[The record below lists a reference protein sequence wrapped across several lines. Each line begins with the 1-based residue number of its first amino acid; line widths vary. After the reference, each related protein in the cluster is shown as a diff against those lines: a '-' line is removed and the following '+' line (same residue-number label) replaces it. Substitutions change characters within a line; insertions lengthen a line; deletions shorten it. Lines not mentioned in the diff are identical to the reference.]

1 MTPQHAH
8 RVVIVG
14 GGFGGLYAAQSLRR
28 TPVDVT
34 VVDRRNFH
42 LFQPL
47 LYQVATG
54 GLGTGDIASPLR
66 AALKGQRNARVLL
79 GEVRDVDVTARQLR
93 LDASV
98 VPYDTLILAAG
109 VKNHYFGHDEW
120 APLAPGLK
128 SVEDAVE
135 IRSRVLRA
143 FEAAEREPDP
153 ARRTAWL
160 TFIIV
165 GAGPTGVELAGALG
179 ELAHHTLRG
188 EFRTFDPRES
198 RILLLDGAPEV
209 LASFPP
215 RLARHAR
222 DTLEHLGI
230 EVRTGCRVA
239 GIDEQGVDVC
249 DRGQSL
255 RLPAR
260 TVIWA
265 AGVAGS
271 TLGARLAAA
280 TGCELDGLG
289 RVKVAPDLSVAGYP
303 EIFVIGDLAHVEH
316 EGAPLPCVAPPAM
329 QQGRYVARRIR
340 ARLKDRTT
348 APFRYFDKGSL
359 ATIGRHAAVANF
371 RGLQFWGGLAWLIW
385 LVVHL
390 FYLIEYENRLLVFIQ
405 WFNNY
410 ITRHRGSR
418 LITELMRVRVD

>member
-1 MTPQHAH
+1 MQTPARH

-28 TPVDVT
+28 APVDVT

-54 GLGTGDIASPLR
+54 GLGTGDIAAPLR
-66 AALKGQRNARVLL
+66 AVLKGQGNARVLH
-79 GEVRDVDVTARQLR
+79 GEVLDVDATARQVR
-93 LDASV
+93 LAGDTL
-98 VPYDTLILAAG
+98 PYDTLIVAAG

-153 ARRTAWL
+153 DRRAAWL

-188 EFRTFDPRES
+188 EFHTFDPRDS
-198 RILLLDGAPEV
+198 RILLLDGAAEV
-209 LASFPP
+209 LSSFPP
-215 RLARHAR
+215 RLSRHAR
-222 DTLEHLGI
+222 DTLLRLGI
-230 EVRTGCRVA
+230 EVRTGCRVT
-239 GIDEQGVDVC
+239 GIDEEGVDVH
-249 DRGQSL
+249 DRGHHV

-265 AGVAGS
+265 AGVTGS
-271 TLGARLAAA
+271 GLGARLAAA
-280 TGCELDGLG
+280 TGCALDGMG
-289 RVKVAPDLSVAGYP
+289 RVRVNPDLSVDGHP
-303 EIFVIGDLAHVEH
+303 EILVIGDLAHVDH
-316 EGAPLPCVAPPAM
+316 DGAPLPCVAPPAM
-329 QQGRYVARRIR
+329 QQGRYAARLIR
-340 ARLKDRTT
+340 ARLSGTSMV
-348 APFRYFDKGSL
+348 PFRYFDKGSL
-359 ATIGRHAAVANF
+359 ATIGRHAAVAHF
-371 RGLQFWGGLAWLIW
+371 RGLQFWGGPAWLIW

-390 FYLIEYENRLLVFIQ
+390 YYLIEYENRLLVFIQ

-410 ITRHRGSR
+410 VTRHRGSR
-418 LITELMRVRVD
+418 LITDLVRLRAD

>member
-1 MTPQHAH
+1 
-8 RVVIVG
+8 
-14 GGFGGLYAAQSLRR
+14 
-28 TPVDVT
+28 
-34 VVDRRNFH
+34 
-42 LFQPL
+42 L

-54 GLGTGDIASPLR
+54 GLGTGDIAAPLR
-66 AALKGQRNARVLL
+66 SVLKGQRNARVLQ
-79 GEVRDVDVTARQLR
+79 GEVRDVDVETRQLR
-93 LDASV
+93 LEGRV
-98 VPYDTLILAAG
+98 VPYDTLIVAAG

-153 ARRTAWL
+153 ERRAAWL
-160 TFIIV
+160 TFVIV

-188 EFRTFDPRES
+188 EFQTFDPRDS
-198 RILLLDGAPEV
+198 RILLLDGAPTV
-209 LASFPP
+209 LSSFPP
-215 RLARHAR
+215 RLSSHAR
-222 DTLEHLGI
+222 DTLQRLGI

-239 GIDEQGVDVC
+239 GIDDRGVDVY
-249 DRGQSL
+249 DQGLSL

-265 AGVAGS
+265 AGVRGS
-271 TLGARLAAA
+271 SLGERLAAA
-280 TGCELDGLG
+280 TGCELDGIG
-289 RVKVAPDLSVAGYP
+289 RVRVNPDLSVDGHP
-303 EIFVIGDLAHVEH
+303 EILVIGDLAHVEH
-316 EGAPLPCVAPPAM
+316 DGAPLPCVAPPAM
-329 QQGRYVARRIR
+329 QQGRYAARLIR
-340 ARLKDRTT
+340 ARLSGRRTV
-348 APFRYFDKGSL
+348 PFRYFDKGSL

-371 RGLQFWGGLAWLIW
+371 RGLQFWGGPAWFIW

-410 ITRHRGSR
+410 LTRHRGSR
-418 LITELMRVRVD
+418 LITELIRVRAD

>member
-1 MTPQHAH
+1 MEIPERH

-14 GGFGGLYAAQSLRR
+14 GGFAGLYAAQNLRR
-28 TPVDVT
+28 APVDVT
-34 VVDRRNFH
+34 LVDRRNFH

-54 GLGTGDIASPLR
+54 GLGTGDIAAPLR
-66 AALKGQRNARVLL
+66 AALKGQRNCRVLL
-79 GEVRDVDVTARQLR
+79 GEVRDVDVAARALR
-93 LDASV
+93 VDGDAL
-98 VPYDTLILAAG
+98 PYDTLIVAAG
-109 VKNHYFGHDEW
+109 VRNHYFGHDEW
-120 APLAPGLK
+120 APVAPGLK

-135 IRSRVLRA
+135 IRTRVLRA

-153 ARRTAWL
+153 DLRRAWL

-179 ELAHHTLRG
+179 ELAYHTMRG
-188 EFRTFDPRES
+188 EFHAFDPQES
-198 RILLLDGAPEV
+198 RILLLDTAAEV
-209 LASFPP
+209 LSSFPP
-215 RLARHAR
+215 RLSRRAHR
-222 DTLEHLGI
+222 TLERLGI
-230 EVRTGCRVA
+230 EVRMDCRVA
-239 GIDEQGVDVC
+239 GIDDQGVDVH
-249 DRGQSL
+249 DRGQAL

-265 AGVAGS
+265 AGVRGA

-280 TGCELDGLG
+280 TGCTLNGLD
-289 RVKVAPDLSVAGYP
+289 RVKVGPDLTIPGHP

-316 EGAPLPCVAPPAM
+316 DDAPLPCVAPPAM
-329 QQGRYVARRIR
+329 QQGRFVAQLIR
-340 ARLKDRTT
+340 ARLRGRTT
-348 APFRYFDKGSL
+348 GPFRYFDKGSL

-371 RGLQFWGGLAWLIW
+371 RGLQFWGGLAWLLW

-410 ITRHRGSR
+410 VTRHRGSR
-418 LITELMRVRVD
+418 LITELMRVRAD

>member
-1 MTPQHAH
+1 MQTPEQH

-14 GGFGGLYAAQSLRR
+14 GGFGGLYAAQNLRR
-28 TPVDVT
+28 APVSVT
-34 VVDRRNFH
+34 LVDRRNFH

-54 GLGTGDIASPLR
+54 GLGTGDIAAPLR
-66 AALKGQRNARVLL
+66 AVLKGQRNSRVIQ
-79 GEVRDVDVTARQLR
+79 GEVRDVDVAARALR
-93 LDASV
+93 VNGDAL
-98 VPYDTLILAAG
+98 PYDTLIVAAG
-109 VKNHYFGHDEW
+109 VQNHYFGHDEW

-143 FEAAEREPDP
+143 FEAAERERDP
-153 ARRTAWL
+153 ALRRAWL

-179 ELAHHTLRG
+179 ELAHHTLQG
-188 EFRTFDPRES
+188 EFHAFDPRES
-198 RILLLDGAPEV
+198 RILLLDAAPEV
-209 LASFPP
+209 LTSFPP
-215 RLARHAR
+215 RLSRHAR
-222 DTLEHLGI
+222 KTLEHLGI
-230 EVRTGCRVA
+230 EVRTECRVA
-239 GIDEQGVDVC
+239 GIDDQGVDVY
-249 DRGQSL
+249 DRGVIL

-265 AGVAGS
+265 AGVRGA

-280 TGCELDGLG
+280 TGCELNGLD
-289 RVKVAPDLSVAGYP
+289 RVKVGPDLTIPGHP

-329 QQGRYVARRIR
+329 QQGRYVARVIR
-340 ARLKDRTT
+340 ARLQGETI
-348 APFRYFDKGSL
+348 APFHYFDKGSL

-390 FYLIEYENRLLVFIQ
+390 FYLIEFENRLLVFIQ

-410 ITRHRGSR
+410 VTRHRGSR
-418 LITELMRVRVD
+418 LITELIRGRGD

>member
-1 MTPQHAH
+1 MTIQHAH

-14 GGFGGLYAAQSLRR
+14 GGFGGLYAAQRLRR
-28 TPVDVT
+28 APVEVT

-79 GEVRDVDVTARQLR
+79 GEVRDVDAAARQLR
-93 LDASV
+93 LDGSV
-98 VPYDTLILAAG
+98 IPYDTLIVAAG
-109 VKNHYFGHDEW
+109 VKSHYFGHDEW
-120 APLAPGLK
+120 APVAPSLK

-153 ARRTAWL
+153 ERRAAWL
-160 TFIIV
+160 TFVIV

-188 EFRTFDPRES
+188 EFQTFDPRDS
-198 RILLLDGAPEV
+198 RILLLDSASAV
-209 LASFPP
+209 LSSFPP

-222 DTLEHLGI
+222 DTLERLGI
-230 EVRTGCRVA
+230 EVRTDCRVA
-239 GIDEQGVDVC
+239 GIDECGVEVVEH
-249 DRGQSL
+249 GWSL

-260 TVIWA
+260 TVVWA
-265 AGVAGS
+265 AGVAGA

-289 RVKVAPDLSVAGYP
+289 RVKVNPDLSVDGRP

-329 QQGRYVARRIR
+329 QEGRYVARLIR
-340 ARLKDRTT
+340 ARMAGRKT

-385 LVVHL
+385 LVIHL

-410 ITRHRGSR
+410 VTRHRGSR
-418 LITELMRVRVD
+418 LITELMRVRAD